1 MCIYERRRGSE
12 KGASRRTGRG
22 VEDRDAGVQA
32 REGKTSG
39 WVGGREETRASCRH
53 LGLAFN
59 LRASRRA
66 LIRAGSSSSYEPGL
80 RYKHE
85 LEWVA

>member
-1 MCIYERRRGSE
+1 MSAG
-12 KGASRRTGRG
+12 KGENGAEGPGRG
-22 VEDRDAGVQA
+22 RDENEKECARACA
-32 REGKTSG
+32 REGEARR
-39 WVGGREETRASCRH
+39 GRARTDGEEEARASCRH

-80 RYKHE
+80 RYKQE
-85 LEWVA
+85 LE